1 MKKYLRRFII
11 LLIATVLL
19 INNNVY
25 ANEETLIDK
34 AMTST
39 EVGIKYAS
47 SKTKKKTITGCIYIG
62 DSRFVGMN
70 DVCGIEDSKKTFVIA
85 EIGKGYKWFE
95 SNALPKMKEIKKN
108 NKSINNWK
116 IVIGLGVNDLYNV
129 NRYIKKYKSMAKKNN
144 IIIVSVNPIEY
155 HKSLSNADIT
165 KFNSKIKEIKG
176 IKYIDTYNYLISN
189 GYKTTDGLHYDN
201 NTYKKVYKKV
211 KLSIKKSK
219 KQKTK

>member
-47 SKTKKKTITGCIYIG
+47 SKTKKKTITGYIYIG

-95 SNALPKMKEIKKN
+95 STALPKMKEIKKN

-201 NTYKKVYKKV
+201 NTYKKIYKKV

-219 KQKTK
+219 NQKTK